1 MSAPHPLRGGEAEG
15 WGGVIR
21 VADVLPHPCLPPSQA
36 PQLLRYQRA
45 IAPQKGG
52 EFLPITRASLP
63 VLARQYSNP
72 RVDVLEYLHVGTGVP
87 PQVDYRDTV
96 PKVSFIPVILRDKTK
111 LIAHFFVR
119 KRKTTNFAG
128 ENITYTN

>member
-1 MSAPHPLRGGEAEG
+1 M
-15 WGGVIR
+15 IR

-36 PQLLRYQRA
+36 PQLLRYPPPAPEQSEERA

-63 VLARQYSNP
+63 VLTRQYSNP
-72 RVDVLEYLHVGTGVP
+72 RADVLEYLHVGTGVP

-111 LIAHFFVR
+111 LNAHFFVR

>member
-1 MSAPHPLRGGEAEG
+1 MIAH
-15 WGGVIR
+15 
-21 VADVLPHPCLPPSQA
+21 HPCLPPSQA

-52 EFLPITRASLP
+52 EFLPITPALLP
-63 VLARQYSNP
+63 VLTRQYSNP

-96 PKVSFIPVILRDKTK
+96 PKESSILVVLSALANIFANLFACKGKK
-111 LIAHFFVR
+111 L
-119 KRKTTNFAG
+119 
-128 ENITYTN
+128 

>member
-1 MSAPHPLRGGEAEG
+1 MD
-15 WGGVIR
+15 R
-21 VADVLPHPCLPPSQA
+21 VSVKAA
-36 PQLLRYQRA
+36 
-45 IAPQKGG
+45 KW
-52 EFLPITRASLP
+52 P
-63 VLARQYSNP
+63 VPARQYPNP
-72 RVDVLEYLHVGTGVP
+72 HTDVLEYLHVGTGVP

>member
-1 MSAPHPLRGGEAEG
+1 MSAPHPLRGREAEG

-21 VADVLPHPCLPPSQA
+21 VADVLPHPCPF
-36 PQLLRYQRA
+36 
-45 IAPQKGG
+45 PQKGG

-63 VLARQYSNP
+63 VLTRQYSNP